1 MRRCNYYL
9 LQGNKGQAGDRT
21 GQERARD
28 GWMAKRSVTRPGW
41 MDGDERRLHGESQ
54 ECQGRAAAAGRR
66 LDLADGMDGAS
77 TWNTG
82 FCGSPSPNSCRGRGT
97 NVDVSGPWPA
107 AVQRRHATTRACFFG
122 GQSLASTQQPA
133 AGRQRNVQGSLKP
146 RPSASPSPRAAPQTW
161 VINRC
166 SWCGPPRR
174 NSRDTAFAS
183 KWMQPAVLGTDGRK
197 EEKMVKKRYGGFVPV
212 PGPGR

>member
-1 MRRCNYYL
+1 
-9 LQGNKGQAGDRT
+9 
-21 GQERARD
+21 
-28 GWMAKRSVTRPGW
+28 MAKRSVTRPGW

-107 AVQRRHATTRACFFG
+107 AVQRRRATRQGMLFWRAVSCQHTAARG
-122 GQSLASTQQPA
+122 W
-133 AGRQRNVQGSLKP
+133 AGRECAGITKTTPLRLFY
-146 RPSASPSPRAAPQTW
+146 PRAAPQTW